1 MAEYKVTEYQSG
13 WSGLTYADV
22 EAQVGKVF
30 PTADQAAITNL
41 ITKIELMI
49 CGLCHRQFKNGGS
62 EIYVERVPSNTARF
76 FAKAFPVS
84 TVTNIKI
91 NDVAVSGLVSGNQY
105 GILYPNEI
113 ALNLL
118 GIQSNLDKVEIYYTI
133 EKFWGDDIKLA
144 IVQYITKIL
153 NDQKAGGDLR
163 DFSFAGYTTHNE
175 GIPSDIQKIIEYYTV
190 RLI

>member
-13 WSGLTYADV
+13 WSGLTYSDV
-22 EAQVGKVF
+22 ESQVGKVF
-30 PTADQAAITNL
+30 PAADQTAITSL
-41 ITKIELMI
+41 IAKVELMI
-49 CGLCHRQFKNGGS
+49 CNLCHRQFAYGAGTVY
-62 EIYVERVPSNTARF
+62 IERVPSNTSRF
-76 FAKAFPVS
+76 FARSTPVS

-91 NDVAVSGLVSGNQY
+91 NDVAVTGLVAGNQY
-105 GILYPNEI
+105 GIVYPNEI
-113 ALNLL
+113 ALNLV

-133 EKFWGDDIKLA
+133 DKFWTDDIKLA

-163 DFSFAGYTTHNE
+163 DFSFAGFTTHNE
-175 GIPSDIQKIIEYYTV
+175 GIPSDIQKIIEYYTI